1 MLKLNK
7 DTLPEEDFLTE
18 DDIRKYL
25 KSLIVGENQ
34 EPPIRM
40 FYCIVHET
48 IDSDNII
55 RLNIVANA
63 YSRMENGNIIRDYY
77 SEGMVKKFMDISEKY
92 GGILKLV

>member
-7 DTLPEEDFLTE
+7 DTIVEEEILTE
-18 DDIRKYL
+18 DDIKKYL
-25 KSLIVGENQ
+25 KSLIVGEGK

-40 FYCIVHET
+40 FYCIVHEN

-55 RLNIVANA
+55 KLSIVANA

-92 GGILKLV
+92 GGILKLL